1 MEGPSVK
8 GRWIRPMKG
17 NNPNFGYPIRHYS
30 GPQQW
35 AIVPPVAFHFLLKDA
50 LCRKETLSSLS
61 WIQFGENNQ
70 AKKSCISLT
79 ENIYSVV
86 CWYLEKASLIGTL
99 EHSTHWKRLKK
110 EYFLG
115 LRVFKEIYT
124 CITCCHIKMSEW
136 KKLYSYL
143 SVSFLATSH
152 QWEEYIFFSDP
163 DISIWQ
169 QVMHV

>member
-86 CWYLEKASLIGTL
+86 CWMVSWKGIFDWNFGTWHSLKKI
-99 EHSTHWKRLKK
+99 KK

-136 KKLYSYL
+136 KKRIILL
-143 SVSFLATSH
+143 FVS
-152 QWEEYIFFSDP
+152 
-163 DISIWQ
+163 
-169 QVMHV
+169 